1 MLLLDDVLAQAAI
14 TDWLKQQFLS
24 RRLEAGSPMIRVS
37 TELDSVCLLFWVA
50 DSRLF
55 LVSSNGGGRGRES
68 SLHPLVRAP
77 TPS

>member
-14 TDWLKQQFLS
+14 TNWLKQQFLS
-24 RRLEAGSPMIRVS
+24 HRLEAGSPMIRVS

-55 LVSSNGGGRGRES
+55 FVSSNGGRGRES
-68 SLHPLVRAP
+68 SLYPLVRAS

>member
-55 LVSSNGGGRGRES
+55 LVSSNGGGGAE
-68 SLHPLVRAP
+68 RAP
-77 TPS
+77 FIPL